1 MPLVAAT
8 PGHPPRRRVPS
19 EKRIRTFLQ
28 QIDAARLDELTGS
41 WLRALADV
49 GKLENL
55 LTWIAIDGKW
65 LRGIGDGQQVKL
77 FSKEIMPAVTILDAH
92 CAGPAD
98 LARIARGQRGTES
111 VHWVYGPVS
120 AGSRPDFTALARAS

>member
-65 LRGIGDGQQVKL
+65 LRGIGDG
-77 FSKEIMPAVTILDAH
+77 
-92 CAGPAD
+92 
-98 LARIARGQRGTES
+98 
-111 VHWVYGPVS
+111 
-120 AGSRPDFTALARAS
+120 